1 MAQLTGGQALV
12 QSLKREGV
20 DTIFALPGAQLD
32 WAFDALHEE
41 QDSIR
46 VIHTRH
52 EQATSYMADGYARAT
67 GKVGTCLVVP
77 GPGVLNAGAGLSTA
91 YACSSPV
98 LCLAGQIRSNLIGS
112 GRGELHEIKDQRAV
126 LDAVTKWTGR
136 ALSPGAVPG
145 LVREAFAQLR
155 GGRPAPVGLE
165 IPPDVL
171 MRRDEVALGESTDW
185 GQRPVPQ
192 PVDPALIR
200 QAAALL
206 ARAERPAFYVG
217 SGVLQAEAWDEL
229 RAVAEALEVPVVMS
243 RNGRGA
249 LSARHPLALNPVA
262 GLGLLPTCDLVVTV
276 GTRFLEPSMGWS
288 LPEGQQSI
296 QINVDADEVG
306 RNVTPTVGIVADARL
321 ALAALRDELD
331 GVKRKGASRLPE
343 IEAARGRA
351 DDILFELQPQASF
364 AGAIRAALPDDGVF
378 ICDVNQIS
386 YWSWIGFPV
395 YEPRTFLTSGYQG
408 TLGASYA
415 TALGAQVGQPDR
427 KVVSIN
433 GDGGFGYNLQELA
446 TARQHNIAAVAVV
459 FDDSAYGNVKRMQ
472 RDQFDGRTIAS
483 NLRNPDWVKLAESF
497 GVAGMCATTPDELE
511 GSLREAFEG
520 DGPALITVP
529 VGEMPSPWH
538 LIYPKLFGGRR

>member
-185 GQRPVPQ
+185 GQRPAPQ